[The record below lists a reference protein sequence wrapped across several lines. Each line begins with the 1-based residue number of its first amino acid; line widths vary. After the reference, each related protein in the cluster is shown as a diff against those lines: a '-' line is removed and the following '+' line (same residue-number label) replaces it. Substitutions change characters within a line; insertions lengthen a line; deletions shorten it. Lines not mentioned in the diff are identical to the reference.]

1 MGIPIKDKADLKPTV
16 LLLDPRDLPPNLSD
30 SQLQS
35 EMVQW
40 PELTNATTVMNFS
53 GFLKLSE
60 KDPLLTVTESVS
72 ALKRKTA
79 KVKAGDI
86 SELEAMLVAQATS
99 LNSIFTE
106 MARRA
111 AMNMG
116 EYISAADTYMRLA
129 LKAQS
134 QARATVETIAE
145 MKNPRQVS
153 FVQQANIAN
162 GPLQV
167 NNGPRARET
176 KNEANELSGGAH
188 ELSQDTRA
196 SSIKGAANPQ
206 VETVGELHG
215 ASHRGRQ
222 GRKRTQQPQARGAI

>member
-1 MGIPIKDKADLKPTV
+1 MGIPIKDKADLKPSN
-16 LLLDPRDLPPNLSD
+16 LLLDRKDFPHNPSD
-30 SQLQS
+30 EQLRS
-35 EMVQW
+35 DIVQW
-40 PELTNATTVMNFS
+40 PELTNAATVHSFS
-53 GFLKLSE
+53 GFLNPIDRDQLGI
-60 KDPLLTVTESVS
+60 TES
-72 ALKRKTA
+72 LNTMKRKTA
-79 KVKAGDI
+79 RVKAGDM

-106 MARRA
+106 MAQRA
-111 AMNMG
+111 AKNMG
-116 EYISAADTYMRLA
+116 EYVSAADTYMRLA

-134 QARATVETIAE
+134 QARSTVETIAE

-162 GPLQV
+162 GPQQV

-196 SSIKGAANPQ
+196 SSLEGAADPQ

-215 ASHRGRQ
+215 AAHRGRQ